1 MLLETYSDYLDTLRP
16 YANDTSVKLTAP
28 RAMMSKLT
36 DIAFAKKTNR
46 LDVIRLALAKFIH
59 EEAGTSDS
67 S

>member
-1 MLLETYSDYLDTLRP
+1 
-16 YANDTSVKLTAP
+16 
-28 RAMMSKLT
+28 MMSKLT